1 MKQNFCICFQAAIGS
16 IPLDIARRNNL
27 QGEAEESYGIKIV
40 TIAVL
45 VILITA
51 PIGAIG
57 MSLTG
62 PRWLQKRQKEENIDT
77 AH

>member
-1 MKQNFCICFQAAIGS
+1 MNEVE
-16 IPLDIARRNNL
+16 
-27 QGEAEESYGIKIV
+27 GEYGVKIV

-51 PIGAIG
+51 PLGAIG

-62 PRWLQKRQKEENIDT
+62 PRWLKKRDNTLVDVN
-77 AH
+77 